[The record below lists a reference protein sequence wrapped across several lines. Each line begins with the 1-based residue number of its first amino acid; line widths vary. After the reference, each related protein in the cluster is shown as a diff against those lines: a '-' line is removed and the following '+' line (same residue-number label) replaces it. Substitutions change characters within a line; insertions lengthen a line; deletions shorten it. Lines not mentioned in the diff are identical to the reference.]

1 MKEISMKQ
9 VYIREEF
16 AQKAKLMA
24 AIEKKSLQVVLDT
37 MLAFYFE
44 KAQVKHNGE

>member
-24 AIEKKSLQVVLDT
+24 VIENKSLQDVLDA
-37 MLAFYFE
+37 MLTSYFE
-44 KAQVKHNGE
+44 NAEVKYNGE